1 MDLGDLLGPLGWT
14 VQVAAAFAIAFF
26 ARTVFSPEGKTFA
39 GVARASAVIALLAVL
54 GAAWVVHPAAGML
67 LGFFGSRAFG
77 NWRAAQPGL
86 VAGLL
91 AAVVFMALGAG
102 WLIYPLFFM
111 GLGWAASGGFRQRER
126 TPEVARPPE
135 LPSQVPGVSLTK
147 AAPAKVTPDG
157 RLSGYVQDDRLPA
170 DARAQLAALNIRTCE
185 ALELLRG
192 QGQEGSEAEYVT
204 RAIREE
210 YAPNAV
216 EAYLKLP
223 RTLADTAP
231 LQDGKTGRAL
241 LVEQLELLLDGMQD
255 VLNTALQ
262 SGGQDLLTHGRF
274 LRDRFAKSAVNLTDD
289 LRVPAEVKVR

>member
-77 NWRAAQPGL
+77 NWRPAQPGL

-111 GLGWAASGGFRQRER
+111 GLAWAVSGGFGQRER
-126 TPEVARPPE
+126 APQAEAARPPE
-135 LPSQVPGVSLTK
+135 LPSQVPGVSLFK
-147 AAPAKVTPDG
+147 SAPDD
-157 RLSGYVQDDRLPA
+157 RLNGYVQDARLPA
-170 DARAQLAALNIRTCE
+170 DARAQLAALNIRTRE
-185 ALELLRG
+185 ALDLLRG
-192 QGQEGSEAEYVT
+192 QGQQGSEAEYLT
-204 RAIREE
+204 RAVREE

-241 LVEQLELLLDGMQD
+241 LVEQLELLLDGVQD

-262 SGGQDLLTHGRF
+262 SGGQELLTHGRF
-274 LRDRFAKSAVNLTDD
+274 LRDRFARTTVNLADD

>member
-1 MDLGDLLGPLGWT
+1 MDLGDLLGPLGWM

-26 ARTVFSPEGKTFA
+26 ARAVFSRRGKTFA

-91 AAVVFMALGAG
+91 AAAVFMALGAG
-102 WLIYPLFFM
+102 WLIFPLFFM
-111 GLGWAASGGFRQRER
+111 GMAWLLSSPFRER
-126 TPEVARPPE
+126 VPGGAVPAPLAQLPQQAGGVILAKSPGVARE
-135 LPSQVPGVSLTK
+135 DAGLGV
-147 AAPAKVTPDG
+147 
-157 RLSGYVQDDRLPA
+157 YVRDERLPA
-170 DARAQLAALNIRTCE
+170 DARAQLAALNLRSQE
-185 ALELLRG
+185 ALDLLRA
-192 QGQEGSEAEYVT
+192 QGQAGSEAEYVT

-223 RTLADTAP
+223 RTLADSAP

-241 LVEQLELLLDGMQD
+241 LVEQLELLLDGVQD
-255 VLNTALQ
+255 VLNSALQ
-262 SGGQDLLTHGRF
+262 SGGQELLTHGRF
-274 LRDRFAKSAVNLTDD
+274 LRDRFAKPTLDLGAD
-289 LRVPAEVKVR
+289 LRVPVEVKPR